1 MSFICSGMRE
11 IASTPK
17 VGSRWLQVS
26 CIGQMLCAVVADTRE
41 HAKRGAAA
49 VRISYEDLPDPI
61 FTIEVS
67 EEETRSD
74 RRILLPYLLM
84 FILLLLQWRNW
95 MVLIEKC
102 NVVPSAL
109 K

>member
-1 MSFICSGMRE
+1 
-11 IASTPK
+11 
-17 VGSRWLQVS
+17 
-26 CIGQMLCAVVADTRE
+26 MLCAVVADTRE

-49 VRISYEDLPDPI
+49 VKISYEDLPGPI

-67 EEETRSD
+67 EEETRSGCSQNLN
-74 RRILLPYLLM
+74 RRILIPYLLM
-84 FILLLLQWRNW
+84 FILILHQYINW